1 MTKYYLQ
8 GDRAMNK
15 NIYKFNRDNLL
26 DKIKDNSI
34 VILFAGKAIQKTG
47 DQTYP
52 FTPNRNFYYL
62 TGIKEEDHILVMTK
76 INGVKSSKLY
86 IKDIDL
92 EMEKWVGKSIRKE
105 EAEEIAAVD
114 EVKFKSQFD
123 GDIHGMITM
132 KEEINLY
139 LDLERMSANR
149 EGTISHRFA
158 NEITTKYP
166 QVRINNVYS
175 KIGELR
181 LKKSQ
186 EEVDKIKKAIEITK
200 SGIEKLMSE
209 ARVGMKEYEL
219 EAYFDFNCKV
229 KGATGLAFTTIAAA
243 GENAT
248 TLHYVDNNCELKE
261 NDLILFDLGAEYN
274 CYNAD
279 ISRTFPVNGKFT
291 ERQKE
296 VYNAVLRVNEEIIN
310 LIKPGMKYKDVNEK
324 ATELIAEEC
333 IKLGLIKDKSEV
345 RKYYYHSIGHSL
357 GMDTHDIETPHRDI
371 IFEPGVV
378 FTVEPGIYIAEE
390 GIGIRIEDDILVT
403 EDGVINLSSDIIK
416 TVEEIENFM
425 SKNGK

>member
-1 MTKYYLQ
+1 
-8 GDRAMNK
+8 MNK

-105 EAEEIAAVD
+105 EAEETAAVD

-357 GMDTHDIETPHRDI
+357 GMDTHDIETPYRDI

>member
-1 MTKYYLQ
+1 
-8 GDRAMNK
+8 MNK

-357 GMDTHDIETPHRDI
+357 GMDTHDIETPHRNI
-371 IFEPGVV
+371 TFVPGVV

>member
-1 MTKYYLQ
+1 
-8 GDRAMNK
+8 MNK

-158 NEITTKYP
+158 NEITTKYQ

-390 GIGIRIEDDILVT
+390 GIGIRIEDDILFT

>member
-1 MTKYYLQ
+1 
-8 GDRAMNK
+8 MNK

-26 DKIKDNSI
+26 EKIKDNSI

-62 TGIKEEDHILVMTK
+62 TGIKEEEHILVMSK

-92 EMEKWVGKSIRKE
+92 ELEKWVGKSIRKD
-105 EAEEIAAVD
+105 EAEELTAVD

-123 GDIHGMITM
+123 GDIHGVITM

-158 NEITTKYP
+158 NEMTIKYP
-166 QVRINNVYS
+166 QIRINNVYS

-186 EEVDKIKKAIEITK
+186 EEVDKIKRAIEITK

-219 EAYFDFNCKV
+219 EAYFDFNCKI
-229 KGATGLAFTTIAAA
+229 KGATDLAFTTIAAT
-243 GENAT
+243 GKNAT
-248 TLHYVDNNCELKE
+248 ILHYVDNNSELKE

-296 VYNAVLRVNEEIIN
+296 VYNAVLRVNEEVIN

-324 ATELIAEEC
+324 ATDLIAEEC

-371 IFEPGVV
+371 TFEPGVV

-416 TVEEIENFM
+416 SVEDIEKFM

>member
-1 MTKYYLQ
+1 
-8 GDRAMNK
+8 MNK

-26 DKIKDNSI
+26 NKIKDNSI

>member
-1 MTKYYLQ
+1 
-8 GDRAMNK
+8 MNK

-105 EAEEIAAVD
+105 EAEELAAVD

-123 GDIHGMITM
+123 GDTHGMITI

-229 KGATGLAFTTIAAA
+229 KDATGLAFTTIAAA

-310 LIKPGMKYKDVNEK
+310 LIKPGMKYRDVNEK
-324 ATELIAEEC
+324 ATDLIAEEC

-371 IFEPGVV
+371 VFEPGVV

-390 GIGIRIEDDILVT
+390 EIGIRIEDDILVT

-416 TVEEIENFM
+416 SVEEIENFM
-425 SKNGK
+425 SKNRK

>member
-1 MTKYYLQ
+1 
-8 GDRAMNK
+8 MNK

-34 VILFAGKAIQKTG
+34 VILFAGKAIQRTG

-158 NEITTKYP
+158 NEITTKYQ

>member
-1 MTKYYLQ
+1 
-8 GDRAMNK
+8 MNK

-62 TGIKEEDHILVMTK
+62 TAIKEEDHILVMTK

-310 LIKPGMKYKDVNEK
+310 LIKPGMKYKYVNEK

-390 GIGIRIEDDILVT
+390 GIGIRIEDDIQITKDKAV
-403 EDGVINLSSDIIK
+403 VLSSSIIK
-416 TVEEIENFM
+416 EVADIEEM
-425 SKNGK
+425 MK

>member
-1 MTKYYLQ
+1 
-8 GDRAMNK
+8 MNK

-26 DKIKDNSI
+26 NKIKDNSI

-310 LIKPGMKYKDVNEK
+310 LIKPGMKYKYVNEK

>member
-1 MTKYYLQ
+1 M
-8 GDRAMNK
+8 DK
-15 NIYKFNRDNLL
+15 NIYKINRNNLL
-26 DKIKDNSI
+26 DKIKDDSI
-34 VILFAGKAIQKTG
+34 IVLFAGKAVQKTG

-62 TGIKEEDHILVMTK
+62 TGIKEENHILVMSK
-76 INGVKSSKLY
+76 INGVKTSKLY

-92 EMEKWVGKSIRKE
+92 ELEKWIGKSIRKE
-105 EAEEIAAVD
+105 EAIEITAVD

-123 GDIHGMITM
+123 ADIHSIIAMS
-132 KEEINLY
+132 EEINLY
-139 LDLERMSANR
+139 LDLEKMSVNS
-149 EGTISHRFA
+149 EGKIPHKFA
-158 NEITTKYP
+158 SEIVSKYP
-166 QVRINNVYS
+166 QVRVNNVYS

-181 LKKSQ
+181 LRKSQ
-186 EEVDKIKKAIEITK
+186 EEVEKIKKAIEITK
-200 SGIEKLMSE
+200 SGIERLMTE

-243 GENAT
+243 GKNAT
-248 TLHYVDNNCELKE
+248 TLHYVDNNSELKE

-296 VYNAVLRVNEEIIN
+296 VYNSVLKVNEEIIK
-310 LIKPGMKYKDVNEK
+310 LIKPGMKYKEVNEK
-324 ATELIAEEC
+324 ATDLIAEEC
-333 IKLGLIKDKSEV
+333 IKLGLIDDKKDV

-371 IFEPGVV
+371 TFEPGVI
-378 FTVEPGIYIAEE
+378 FTVEPGIYIEEE

-403 EDGVINLSSDIIK
+403 ENGVINLSSDIIK
-416 TVEEIENFM
+416 SVDDIEEFM
-425 SKNGK
+425 ERVKK

>member
-1 MTKYYLQ
+1 
-8 GDRAMNK
+8 MNN
-15 NIYKFNRDNLL
+15 NIYKINRNNLL

>member
-1 MTKYYLQ
+1 
-8 GDRAMNK
+8 MNK

-310 LIKPGMKYKDVNEK
+310 LIKPGMKYKYVNEK

>member
-1 MTKYYLQ
+1 
-8 GDRAMNK
+8 MNK

-261 NDLILFDLGAEYN
+261 NDLILSDLGAEYN

-310 LIKPGMKYKDVNEK
+310 LIKPGMKYKYVNEK

-357 GMDTHDIETPHRDI
+357 GMDTHDIKTPHRDI

>member
-1 MTKYYLQ
+1 
-8 GDRAMNK
+8 MNK

-158 NEITTKYP
+158 NEITTKYQ

-310 LIKPGMKYKDVNEK
+310 LIKPGMKYKDVSEK
-324 ATELIAEEC
+324 ATELISEEC

>member
-1 MTKYYLQ
+1 
-8 GDRAMNK
+8 MNK

-105 EAEEIAAVD
+105 EAEELAAVD

-123 GDIHGMITM
+123 GDTHGMITM

-310 LIKPGMKYKDVNEK
+310 LIKPGMKYRDVNEK
-324 ATELIAEEC
+324 ATDLIAEEC

-371 IFEPGVV
+371 VFEPGVV

-390 GIGIRIEDDILVT
+390 EIGIRIEDDILVT

-416 TVEEIENFM
+416 SVEEIENFM
-425 SKNGK
+425 SKNRK

>member
-1 MTKYYLQ
+1 
-8 GDRAMNK
+8 
-15 NIYKFNRDNLL
+15 
-26 DKIKDNSI
+26 
-34 VILFAGKAIQKTG
+34 
-47 DQTYP
+47 
-52 FTPNRNFYYL
+52 
-62 TGIKEEDHILVMTK
+62 MTK

-324 ATELIAEEC
+324 ATELISEEC

>member
-1 MTKYYLQ
+1 
-8 GDRAMNK
+8 
-15 NIYKFNRDNLL
+15 
-26 DKIKDNSI
+26 
-34 VILFAGKAIQKTG
+34 
-47 DQTYP
+47 
-52 FTPNRNFYYL
+52 
-62 TGIKEEDHILVMTK
+62 
-76 INGVKSSKLY
+76 
-86 IKDIDL
+86 
-92 EMEKWVGKSIRKE
+92 MEKWVGKSIRKE

>member
-1 MTKYYLQ
+1 
-8 GDRAMNK
+8 MNK

-310 LIKPGMKYKDVNEK
+310 LIKPGMKYKYVNEK

-425 SKNGK
+425 NKNGK

>member
-1 MTKYYLQ
+1 
-8 GDRAMNK
+8 MNK

-243 GENAT
+243 GKNAT

>member
-1 MTKYYLQ
+1 
-8 GDRAMNK
+8 MNK

-132 KEEINLY
+132 KEEINHY